1 MTTFFLAGV
10 DGAGIMTAIYEEDG
24 IRFSYPSTW
33 TVEREESASG
43 WTVLLQSPG
52 TAFVT
57 ITLSSDMPDVERMSR
72 ETLDALRAD
81 YPALEAE
88 AVVEKLAG
96 QMAIGHNIQFF
107 ALDLTNT
114 CFTRS
119 FYCDQ
124 GTVLVLSQTNDLEL
138 DEVEP
143 IFRAIWASLTIE
155 E

>member
-1 MTTFFLAGV
+1 
-10 DGAGIMTAIYEEDG
+10 MTAIYEEDG

-33 TVEREESASG
+33 TVEREESESG

-57 ITLSSDMPDVERMSR
+57 ITLASDMPAVEQVSQ
-72 ETLDALRAD
+72 ESLDALRED

-88 AVVEKLAG
+88 AVVDKLAG

-114 CFTRS
+114 CFTRT

-143 IFRAIWASLTIE
+143 IFRAIWASLTVE